1 MRKYLFILFLALL
14 AGCTRE
20 PAAVPEKLVIEGW
33 IENGAAPVVYV
44 STTLRV
50 KEGEK
55 IGKDT
60 VQDHIVKWGKVT
72 ISDGT
77 ESVILTGTASDR
89 FFPPYAY
96 TTGRM
101 LGEVGKTYTI
111 TVEYSGAVATASA
124 TIPPPANLESITPLP
139 AGSSGEFVLHATFT
153 DNPLTQDYYRFFT
166 RIRDIDKTY
175 LPASLATL
183 TDEMITSGK
192 AQIDLVPGGSIYHT
206 ESRAGFRS
214 GETVDV
220 KFCTMQE
227 SMYRYWNAFEE
238 QFALSRVPVFSL
250 DANLPG
256 NIKGD
261 AIGYFAAY
269 GATTCTVS
277 IP

>member
-1 MRKYLFILFLALL
+1 MRKLAFILLLALF

-20 PAAVPEKLVIEGW
+20 PADAPEKLVIEGW
-33 IENGAAPVVYV
+33 IEDGAAPVVYV

-60 VQDHIVKWGKVT
+60 IEDHIVKWGKVT

-101 LGEVGKTYTI
+101 FGEVGKTYTI
-111 TVEYSGAVATASA
+111 TVEYSGAVATATA
-124 TIPPPANLESITPLP
+124 TIPPPANLDSITPVP
-139 AGSSGEFVLHATFT
+139 VGDTGEYQLHATFT
-153 DNPLTQDYYRFFT
+153 DNPATEDYYRFFT
-166 RIRDIDKTY
+166 RIKDIDKTY
-175 LPASLATL
+175 LPASLGTIS
-183 TDEMITSGK
+183 DEMVHGGTV
-192 AQIDLVPGGSIYHT
+192 QIDLLPGGSIYHA
-206 ESRAGFRS
+206 ESRSSFRS

-220 KFCTMQE
+220 KFCTMQKA
-227 SMYRYWNAFEE
+227 MYQYWNAFEE
-238 QFALSRVPVFSL
+238 QFALSRVPFFSL
-250 DANLPG
+250 DSNLPG
-256 NIKGD
+256 NVTGD
-261 AIGYFAAY
+261 GLGYFAAY
-269 GATTCTVS
+269 GSTTYTVN

>member
-1 MRKYLFILFLALL
+1 MRKLPFILLLALF

-20 PAAVPEKLVIEGW
+20 PVDAPEKLVIEGW
-33 IENGAAPVVYV
+33 IEDGAAPVVYV

-50 KEGEK
+50 KEGET
-55 IGKDT
+55 IGKET
-60 VQDHIVKWGKVT
+60 VQEHIVKWGKVT

-101 LGEVGKTYTI
+101 FGEVGKTYTI

-124 TIPPPANLESITPLP
+124 TIPPPVNLNSITPVP
-139 AGSSGEFVLHATFT
+139 VGTEGEYFLHATFT
-153 DNPLTQDYYRFFT
+153 DNPATEDYYRFFT
-166 RIRDIDKTY
+166 RIRDIDKVY
-175 LPASLATL
+175 LPASLGTL
-183 TDEMITSGK
+183 SDDMVVGGTG
-192 AQIDLVPGGSIYHT
+192 QIDLVPGGSIYHT
-206 ESRAGFRS
+206 ESRSAFRS
-214 GETVDV
+214 GETVDI
-220 KFCTMQE
+220 KFCTMQK
-227 SMYRYWNAFEE
+227 SMYQYWNAFEE

-256 NIKGD
+256 NVTGD
-261 AIGYFAAY
+261 GLGYFAAY
-269 GATTCTVS
+269 GSTTYTVS